1 MGFIGRVINTNLQF
15 CGTVSESTNY
25 LNFLKS
31 KDMLNFLYSFLT
43 KRKDTECYPRE
54 EGALRIIYI
63 SQQHRFVKQIDLKHN
78 VWIICWNVVTSLGI
92 YVNFLSVNTVT
103 RGLFWYEL
111 CRHFCEDCWHQSLYF
126 SIFPFHDCN
135 YILTKFM
142 NICFQTQTRNHDGL
156 F

>member
-63 SQQHRFVKQIDLKHN
+63 SQQHRFVKQVDLKHN
-78 VWIICWNVVTSLGI
+78 V
-92 YVNFLSVNTVT
+92 
-103 RGLFWYEL
+103 
-111 CRHFCEDCWHQSLYF
+111 
-126 SIFPFHDCN
+126 
-135 YILTKFM
+135 
-142 NICFQTQTRNHDGL
+142 
-156 F
+156 